1 MLGLHQVGSRP
12 TFFVPRWATHPRIP
26 SFENSYMYPSVFSI
40 NLLTPSPFALQS
52 QEEEVAQLR
61 NAITER
67 KREEASLLQ
76 QAAERRTRVEA
87 VENENKSISARN
99 EQVRLI
105 CLFLYFQVL

>member
-1 MLGLHQVGSRP
+1 MLRF
-12 TFFVPRWATHPRIP
+12 T
-26 SFENSYMYPSVFSI
+26 
-40 NLLTPSPFALQS
+40 LQS

-99 EQVRLI
+99 EQVRLV
-105 CLFLYFQVL
+105 CLVLYFQAL